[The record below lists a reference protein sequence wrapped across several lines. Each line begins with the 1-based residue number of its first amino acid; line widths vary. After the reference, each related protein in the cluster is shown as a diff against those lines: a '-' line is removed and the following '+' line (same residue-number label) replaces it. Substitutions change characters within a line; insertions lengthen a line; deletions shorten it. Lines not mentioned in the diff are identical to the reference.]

1 MPKPSPSPRTPRP
14 SMRCPWRADFSVVP
28 AEQRRA
34 GRYALQLLTQRPELL
49 GRLEDSDFL
58 GALWAL
64 CVPLIEPRVLVTL
77 TAQWQKKEER
87 EVETGDSAE
96 DAFCDDD
103 LPDFLVA
110 PSRRSLRGVPGQ
122 RMRAYLAD
130 TLASIPKT
138 TLQRLAAQDGTT
150 PTHPSVAV
158 IATSAGLNLVETAI
172 LDFAEKRTQTPAFG
186 DFLRES
192 QCSGLRNNYACL
204 AAALD
209 QPISA
214 LQQALG
220 RTGSL
225 RSLQLLST
233 RNRARCDLEDFL
245 TPEDLLSDIL
255 IIAPENDAALL
266 SAIVEPAPESRWTLA
281 DFPHLGRDGE
291 RLQRVLARAA
301 GQGAQGINALLY
313 GAPGTGKTEFAQGLA
328 TAAGLTAYRVKTADE
343 DGEGLS
349 RQGRL
354 GAYLLLQRLLR
365 GRTDCL
371 VIFDEVEDA
380 FGSGHHPLLALFGGM
395 VGRVDGDKGWMNRT
409 LEDNP
414 IPAVWITNN
423 AENMDPAFLRRFL
436 LPVAFTTPPKSVRRR
451 MAECHLGDTVLPA
464 DLLDELAADAA
475 LLPAQLGAAR
485 RLLDLQ
491 PDADPVDAVRDG
503 VAASRRLLHGSASP
517 RQRKSATAFDVAYLN
532 LAGGIAPG
540 RIATALERNG
550 QGRLCFYGPP
560 GTGKTE
566 FAHVLADALGRELV
580 VRATSDLVSKYVGE
594 TERNLATLFNNL
606 DAERSVLFLD
616 EVDSLLRDRR
626 QAKHS
631 WETTQVNELLQQI
644 EHFPGIFIAATNLMD
659 GLDAAALR
667 RFDFKLHFRPLA
679 PAQRLALFA
688 REALGGQD
696 INAIPPLLARKLQSL
711 EHLTPGDFANVV
723 RQRNLLGEDLMPE
736 EFLRRLMTECR
747 WKEKSGAVA
756 A

>member
-14 SMRCPWRADFSVVP
+14 SMRSPWRADFSVVP

-158 IATSAGLNLVETAI
+158 IATSAGLNPVETAI

-313 GAPGTGKTEFAQGLA
+313 GAPGGIRSR
-328 TAAGLTAYRVKTADE
+328 AGH
-343 DGEGLS
+343 S
-349 RQGRL
+349 
-354 GAYLLLQRLLR
+354 
-365 GRTDCL
+365 GRTDRL
-371 VIFDEVEDA
+371 PGKDSRRGWRGA
-380 FGSGHHPLLALFGGM
+380 LAQG
-395 VGRVDGDKGWMNRT
+395 
-409 LEDNP
+409 
-414 IPAVWITNN
+414 
-423 AENMDPAFLRRFL
+423 
-436 LPVAFTTPPKSVRRR
+436 TPR
-451 MAECHLGDTVLPA
+451 CLPA
-464 DLLDELAADAA
+464 
-475 LLPAQLGAAR
+475 
-485 RLLDLQ
+485 
-491 PDADPVDAVRDG
+491 
-503 VAASRRLLHGSASP
+503 SP
-517 RQRKSATAFDVAYLN
+517 
-532 LAGGIAPG
+532 
-540 RIATALERNG
+540 
-550 QGRLCFYGPP
+550 
-560 GTGKTE
+560 
-566 FAHVLADALGRELV
+566 
-580 VRATSDLVSKYVGE
+580 
-594 TERNLATLFNNL
+594 
-606 DAERSVLFLD
+606 
-616 EVDSLLRDRR
+616 
-626 QAKHS
+626 
-631 WETTQVNELLQQI
+631 
-644 EHFPGIFIAATNLMD
+644 
-659 GLDAAALR
+659 
-667 RFDFKLHFRPLA
+667 A
-679 PAQRLALFA
+679 PAPRAHRL
-688 REALGGQD
+688 
-696 INAIPPLLARKLQSL
+696 
-711 EHLTPGDFANVV
+711 PGDF
-723 RQRNLLGEDLMPE
+723 
-736 EFLRRLMTECR
+736 
-747 WKEKSGAVA
+747 
-756 A
+756 